1 MANLVK
7 FIACSAAAFQAAAK
21 DASTLYFV
29 EDEQRLYKGEVPY
42 SGGIYQVV
50 DSFPKSGALN
60 TIYKN
65 SQTGEVAFW
74 NGTAYQTLVKPMGEV
89 ATGNAG
95 LVTGGQV
102 FAAVNAVQGEV
113 DTLEGLVGTLPADA
127 NVTNVVAYVDKKTA
141 GIATDAAL
149 TDLTNRVTAAEG
161 EIDAIQ
167 ADYLKAADRTALE
180 GLITAEAD
188 RAKGIEGG
196 LETRLAAVEGDY
208 LKAADKTELEG
219 KLTAEATTAR
229 AAEKANADAIAAV
242 VADYLKAADKTELSN
257 AIKAEEEARI
267 AADNALDGRLDK
279 VETFFELAEG
289 ESLNDALDTL
299 VEIQNYLNTEGAA
312 ADQMV
317 LDIKANKEAIEAEVA
332 RATKAEKDLETAYK
346 AADEALDVRVDALE
360 ALLGEGEGNVADQI
374 EAAKNAAIAAAAAD
388 ATDKA
393 GKAETAAKTYA
404 DGLNTAMNTRVEA
417 LEAIDHDHSNKALLD
432 TYTQTEANLAEAV
445 AKKHDHANKTVLD
458 GITAEKV
465 TAWDAAEGNAK
476 AYAKTYA
483 DGLAGN
489 YATKDQG
496 ALADTALQAADI
508 KTGATNGTIAVK
520 GTDVAVM
527 GLGSAAYTNSTAYA
541 TAAQGALAASAV
553 QEVVTGVTNGTIKVD
568 GVEVAV
574 AGLKSAAFTEAS
586 DYATAAQGT
595 KADEAHAALTWGTL

>member
-7 FIACSAAAFQAAAK
+7 FIACSAAAFQAATK

-50 DSFPKSGALN
+50 ASFPETGALN

-89 ATGNAG
+89 AADNAG

-141 GIATDAAL
+141 GIASDAAL
-149 TDLTNRVTAAEG
+149 TELAGRVTTAEG

-167 ADYLKAADRTALE
+167 ADYLKAADKTALQNA
-180 GLITAEAD
+180 IDAEAS
-188 RAKGIEGG
+188 RAD
-196 LETRLAAVEGDY
+196 AAEKANAAAIKVVADDY
-208 LKAADKTELEG
+208 LKAADKTELSG
-219 KLTAEATTAR
+219 LISAEATTAR
-229 AAEKANADAIAAV
+229 AAEKANADAIKAIAD
-242 VADYLKAADKTELSN
+242 DYLVKADKTALEGK
-257 AIKAEEEARI
+257 ITAEAERAAGVEAGIIERVEE
-267 AADNALDGRLDK
+267 
-279 VETFFELAEG
+279 VEAFFHLAEG
-289 ESLNDALDTL
+289 EQLNDALDTL
-299 VEIQNYLNTEGAA
+299 VEIQAYLNTEGAA

-317 LDIKANKEAIEAEVA
+317 LDIAANAKAIADEIA
-332 RATKAEKDLETAYK
+332 RATKAEGDIETAYK
-346 AADEALDVRVDALE
+346 AADEALDGRLDVLE
-360 ALLGEGEGNVADQI
+360 AKFTGEGSVAEQ
-374 EAAKNAAIAAAAAD
+374 IAAAKQEAINTAAGD
-388 ATDKA
+388 ATSKA
-393 GKAETAAKTYA
+393 NAAEAAAKTYA
-404 DGLNTAMNTRVEA
+404 DGLNTAMDTRVQAVEA
-417 LEAIDHDHSNKALLD
+417 AKHTHSNKDLLD
-432 TYTQTEANLAEAV
+432 TYTQTEANLADAV
-445 AKKHDHANKTVLD
+445 AKKHDHTNKTVLD

-489 YATKDQG
+489 YATAAQG
-496 ALADTALQAADI
+496 AKADTALQAADI
-508 KTGATNGTIAVK
+508 ATGATNGTIAVK

-527 GLGSAAYTNSTAYA
+527 GLKSAAYTESSAYA

>member
-7 FIACSAAAFQAAAK
+7 FIACSAAAFQAATK

-50 DSFPKSGALN
+50 ASFPETGALN

-89 ATGNAG
+89 AADNAG

-149 TDLTNRVTAAEG
+149 TELTNRVTTAEG

-167 ADYLKAADRTALE
+167 ADYLKAADKTALQNA
-180 GLITAEAD
+180 IDAEAS
-188 RAKGIEGG
+188 RAD
-196 LETRLAAVEGDY
+196 AAEKANAAAIKVVADDY

-219 KLTAEATTAR
+219 KITAEATTAR

-267 AADNALDGRLDK
+267 AADEALDGRLDK

-289 ESLNDALDTL
+289 ENLDTALDTL
-299 VEIQNYLNTEGAA
+299 VEIQAYITGEGAA

-317 LDIKANKEAIEAEVA
+317 LDIAANAKAIADEIA
-332 RATKAEKDLETAYK
+332 RATKAEGDIETAYK
-346 AADEALDVRVDALE
+346 AADEALDGRLDVLE
-360 ALLGEGEGNVADQI
+360 AKFTGEGSVAEQI
-374 EAAKNAAIAAAAAD
+374 AAAKQAAIDAAAAD
-388 ATDKA
+388 ATTKA
-393 GKAETAAKTYA
+393 GNAETAAKGYA
-404 DGLNTAMNTRVEA
+404 DQLNTAMDTRVQAVEA
-417 LEAIDHDHSNKALLD
+417 AKHTHSNKELLD
-432 TYTQTEANLAEAV
+432 TYTQTEANLADAV
-445 AKKHDHANKTVLD
+445 AKKHDHTNKTVLD

-489 YATKDQG
+489 YATAAQG
-496 ALADTALQAADI
+496 AKADTALQAADI
-508 KTGATNGTIAVK
+508 ATGATNGTIAVK

-527 GLGSAAYTNSTAYA
+527 GLKSAAYTESSAYA